1 MSQPSYQPLLRGK
14 TKWSAGIDVN
24 VGHSIIKKNNW
35 AELCRAQLRLSLLL
49 INQKLASYSLVVSA
63 LSSIPGAVN
72 VIN

>member
-1 MSQPSYQPLLRGK
+1 MVGWDRRQC
-14 TKWSAGIDVN
+14 WSLN
-24 VGHSIIKKNNW
+24 YKKKNW